1 MLLQVMVRY
10 LLNCFL
16 VVIGHFQE
24 LSLCS
29 EGFLLPFNGEL

>member
-1 MLLQVMVRY
+1 MLLQVMIRF
-10 LLNCFL
+10 LLNCLL

-29 EGFLLPFNGEL
+29 EDFLLPFNGEL